1 LLVSEAPLAGVR
13 VLDFTRVVSGP
24 TTTLILS
31 DLGAEVI
38 KVERPLTGDDSREY
52 GPPYVKGQ
60 STYFAGFNRGKKS
73 VVLDLAQVADR
84 EKAVQLALKCDVLVE
99 NFRPGF
105 MDRVGLGYERL
116 SEADPRLIYCS
127 ITGYGR
133 SGPYRDR
140 AAYDV
145 TVSAL
150 GGMMSVTGE
159 PGRTPVKTGVA
170 VLDIATGL
178 YAFGGV
184 MTALY
189 ERERTGRGKL
199 VEVSL
204 LEVQVANLI
213 NAGSAYLL
221 AGEVM
226 GPEGTSHPSIV
237 PYQAFKAA
245 DGWVVIGA
253 LNAAMFERF
262 CTVAGHPEWAS
273 DPRFETNPGR
283 VSHREELERLIDQAV
298 CTHPVDWW
306 VEELGGAGVA
316 VSPVNTID
324 RVFADPQVVAS
335 GIVRELDDPRLG
347 RIRAVATPL
356 RFDGRSLEISGGIPL
371 LGESNREVLGGD

>member
-1 LLVSEAPLAGVR
+1 VSEAPLAGVR

-116 SEADPRLIYCS
+116 SEADPRLVYCS

-133 SGPYRDR
+133 FGPYRDR

-159 PGRTPVKTGVA
+159 PGRPPVKTGVA

-213 NAGSAYLL
+213 NAASAYLL

-306 VEELGGAGVA
+306 VEELGAAGVA
-316 VSPVNTID
+316 VAPVNTID

-356 RFDGRSLEISGGIPL
+356 RFDGRPLDVSGGIPL

>member
-1 LLVSEAPLAGVR
+1 VSEAPLAGVR

-116 SEADPRLIYCS
+116 SEADPRLVYCS

-306 VEELGGAGVA
+306 VDELGAAGVA